1 MRGVVFVMCGSVQ
14 ADLYPELQQVS
25 SVELGLQTIPVSSPD
40 QAAKYITQMVV
51 EDILL
56 Q

>member
-14 ADLYPELQQVS
+14 ADLYPELQVS

-40 QAAKYITQMVV
+40 QAAKYIAQMVV